1 MARLQN
7 TAFPAVTA
15 NAAVP
20 VKAFFP
26 YRRANA
32 GKLGLPSH
40 SFASF
45 SIALFSRFFASLRF
59 AFFIFA
65 QPLWLYAQQ
74 AYLCENSPGFLANL
88 L

>member
-7 TAFPAVTA
+7 TALPTVTA
-15 NAAVP
+15 NTAVS
-20 VKAFFP
+20 VVAFLP
-26 YRRANA
+26 NRRANA

-74 AYLCENSPGFLANL
+74 AYLCENSLAFLTNL